1 MEENKVGINV
11 KFNLRATRSKVHAS
25 KTKARR
31 NICSNKSKNLIDLKI
46 NISNI
51 KTSTSG

>member
-1 MEENKVGINV
+1 MEENKVGISV

-25 KTKARR
+25 KTKARH
-31 NICSNKSKNLIDLKI
+31 NICSNKSKDLIDLKM